1 MFGNKL
7 RVASITVMRV
17 ASITVMRVASITV
30 MGFLVALAS
39 QASAQS
45 GREEQSTSQG
55 ESSSRPKQAAADQS
69 ASEEEQAK
77 SLAKAVQNPVASLIS
92 VPLQNNSNFDIG
104 PNNRTQNV
112 LNIQPVI
119 PVRISK
125 NWNLITRIVTPIIY
139 EPSIASLL
147 FQSNTPLNH
156 LGTLG
161 LGDINPTFFLS
172 PAKPKKLIWGVGPTF
187 LLPTA
192 TDNVLGQGKWS
203 IGPSVV
209 ALVQPG
215 HWTFGTLINNV
226 WSFAGS
232 GRTPPFPS
240 QLLPCGY
247 CGLPVGASSTRDV
260 NQMLLQYFIN
270 YNMKKGWYL
279 AWQPIITANWEARSG
294 DVWTLPFGGGL
305 GRIMKFGNQP
315 VNLQAQF
322 FGNAKYPRFG
332 SPWSMRLQLAFLFPK
347 LTKAEEQKIL
357 EKKLKQL
364 EQEQQSPKK

>member
-1 MFGNKL
+1 MHGARPVKL
-7 RVASITVMRV
+7 LAFTAVAAWLIVIS
-17 ASITVMRVASITV
+17 S
-30 MGFLVALAS
+30 LAT
-39 QASAQS
+39 AQS
-45 GREEQSTSQG
+45 TTQPS
-55 ESSSRPKQAAADQS
+55 ESSSRGKQAAADQSAPDQS

-77 SLAKAVQNPVASLIS
+77 ALAKAVQNPVASLIS
-92 VPLQNNSNFDIG
+92 VPLQNNTNFDIG
-104 PNNRTQNV
+104 PNDRTQNI

-119 PVRISK
+119 PVRVSK
-125 NWNLITRIVTPIIY
+125 NWNLIMRIVTPVIY
-139 EPSIASLL
+139 QPSIASLVIP
-147 FQSNTPLNH
+147 FSTPLNH

-161 LGDINPTFFLS
+161 LGDMNPTFFLS
-172 PAKPKKLIWGVGPTF
+172 PAKPKKLIWGVGPAF

-209 ALVQPG
+209 GLVQPG
-215 HWTFGTLINNV
+215 HWTIGILINNV

-232 GRTPPFPS
+232 GRTLPFPT
-240 QLLPCGY
+240 QLLPCGA
-247 CGLPVGASSTRDV
+247 CTGPIGESNTKDV

-270 YNMKKGWYL
+270 YNLKKGWYL

-294 DVWTLPFGGGL
+294 NVWTVPLGGGI

-322 FGNAKYPRFG
+322 FGNATHPQFG
-332 SPWSMRLQLAFLFPK
+332 SPWTMRLQLAFLFPK
-347 LTKAEEQKIL
+347 LTKAEEKKIL

-364 EQEQQSPKK
+364 DQQQQSPKK

>member
-1 MFGNKL
+1 MFRIERRL
-7 RVASITVMRV
+7 ALITVVGLLIVISR
-17 ASITVMRVASITV
+17 
-30 MGFLVALAS
+30 L
-39 QASAQS
+39 ASAQS
-45 GREEQSTSQG
+45 AQETQSSPAQKEPT
-55 ESSSRPKQAAADQS
+55 KQAPADQS
-69 ASEEEQAK
+69 GSEEEQTKA
-77 SLAKAVQNPVASLIS
+77 LAKAVQNPVASLIS
-92 VPLQNNSNFDIG
+92 VPLQNNTNFDIG
-104 PNNRTQNV
+104 PNDRTQNI

-119 PVRISK
+119 PVRVSK
-125 NWNLITRIVTPIIY
+125 NWNLIMRIITPVIY
-139 EPSIASLL
+139 QPSIASVVIP
-147 FQSNTPLNH
+147 SNTPLNH

-161 LGDINPTFFLS
+161 LGDMNPSFFLS

-209 ALVQPG
+209 GLVQPG
-215 HWTFGTLINNV
+215 HWTLGILINNV

-232 GRTPPFPS
+232 GRTNPFPS
-240 QLLPCGY
+240 QLLPCGE
-247 CGLPVGASSTRDV
+247 CTQPIGISASKDV

-270 YNMKKGWYL
+270 YNLKKGWYL

-294 DVWTLPFGGGL
+294 NVWTVPLGGGI

-322 FGNAKYPRFG
+322 FGNATHPQFG

-347 LTKAEEQKIL
+347 LTKAEEKKIL
-357 EKKLKQL
+357 ERKLKQL
-364 EQEQQSPKK
+364 DQEQQSPKK